1 MVQNVLNPGADHQGA
16 QARAGRRPNV
26 REMKDTLQRL
36 IGLKVSIEDHNGRGK
51 VIIEYSRLEDFD
63 TLLERL
69 NAK

>member
-1 MVQNVLNPGADHQGA
+1 MAISAERTIKAPKPEPVVD
-16 QARAGRRPNV
+16 PNV

-69 NAK
+69 NGK